1 LLAVVIPKNAMLDDL
16 IIGGGSVGCVLA
28 GRQLADTTRIVSGN
42 TSAPVIMIAEK
53 AAAMIKASAR

>member
-1 LLAVVIPKNAMLDDL
+1 MLDDL

-53 AAAMIKASAR
+53 AATMIKASAR